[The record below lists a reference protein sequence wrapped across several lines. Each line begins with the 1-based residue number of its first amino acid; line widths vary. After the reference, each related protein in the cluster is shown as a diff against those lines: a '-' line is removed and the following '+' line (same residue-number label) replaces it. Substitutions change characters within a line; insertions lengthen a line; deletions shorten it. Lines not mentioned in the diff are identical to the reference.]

1 MPHLHSYSCV
11 DTHRK
16 VTTCLFLPPPMPYLF
31 SNPVRSEAKASSQLR
46 RRDGVVGYSFSTS
59 PGARRRPGRWPRGG
73 RGRQARPAAS
83 RGARTSDTLMGDLP
97 GAATSQRVRT
107 ADQRCSGPL
116 PIFPG
121 GPHVDHMAVKVVA
134 DGCIGVQLRWTSGRA
149 VLVDGARFIDCF
161 YIDLCSIWDTI
172 CIRFGMCARYD
183 LLSPCDI
190 VLAKPA
196 MQERSDRFRLVC

>member
-31 SNPVRSEAKASSQLR
+31 SNPVRSEAKAGSQLR
-46 RRDGVVGYSFSTS
+46 LQLRHF
-59 PGARRRPGRWPRGG
+59 ARRTQTSGSVASRDVWTPGGG

-161 YIDLCSIWDTI
+161 YSI
-172 CIRFGMCARYD
+172 C
-183 LLSPCDI
+183 
-190 VLAKPA
+190 V
-196 MQERSDRFRLVC
+196 

>member
-1 MPHLHSYSCV
+1 LLTHKKNHLEPQPSTVHHYHACHIFTRTRASTPIGKSPPASS
-11 DTHRK
+11 
-16 VTTCLFLPPPMPYLF
+16 FLPPCHICSQIQLDPKQRP
-31 SNPVRSEAKASSQLR
+31 AASC
-46 RRDGVVGYSFSTS
+46 GCSFATS

-161 YIDLCSIWDTI
+161 YSI
-172 CIRFGMCARYD
+172 C
-183 LLSPCDI
+183 
-190 VLAKPA
+190 V
-196 MQERSDRFRLVC
+196 

>member
-1 MPHLHSYSCV
+1 
-11 DTHRK
+11 
-16 VTTCLFLPPPMPYLF
+16 
-31 SNPVRSEAKASSQLR
+31 
-46 RRDGVVGYSFSTS
+46 
-59 PGARRRPGRWPRGG
+59 
-73 RGRQARPAAS
+73 
-83 RGARTSDTLMGDLP
+83 MGDLP
-97 GAATSQRVRT
+97 GAATSQRVRM

-172 CIRFGMCARYD
+172 CIRFGMCVRYD
-183 LLSPCDI
+183 LLSPVISFWPNRRCKRDRTGLDLYANLSSLTY
-190 VLAKPA
+190 VLWAGPSVDVHVLPSPCCWWLRIWFGLRA
-196 MQERSDRFRLVC
+196 GNGY

>member
-1 MPHLHSYSCV
+1 MLTHKKKSPGTPTVHGPPLSRMPHLHSYSCV

-16 VTTCLFLPPPMPYLF
+16 VTTCLFLPPPCHICSQIQLDPKQR
-31 SNPVRSEAKASSQLR
+31 PAASC
-46 RRDGVVGYSFSTS
+46 GCSFATS

-134 DGCIGVQLRWTSGRA
+134 DGCIGV
-149 VLVDGARFIDCF
+149 
-161 YIDLCSIWDTI
+161 
-172 CIRFGMCARYD
+172 
-183 LLSPCDI
+183 
-190 VLAKPA
+190 
-196 MQERSDRFRLVC
+196 